1 MGLFSSKKKTNV
13 FIATQRMLEDTE
25 FHSSKD
31 YAMKE
36 ILFSDKHLDF
46 VETITNY
53 QNNSM
58 PRKFKRIQAFA
69 KAPDGYVFGLPTTA
83 KLADKKKSLTDLLVA
98 YLSTQEGSPVSL
110 IYNVLDDKDFTHYAW
125 LKLVSTY
132 GYNGKTNELTTLS
145 AQKGTPCYL
154 YTGKIIY
161 SERSDKEYEIIRINN
176 GGLLGFDYGQCFNRA
191 KDMRKIASYEV
202 STTDKFVFSYQYKNA
217 SGVVTESITVDMTD
231 VNPLP
236 KTEKYWDNDSH
247 SYETRIIYENE
258 PDFIQA
264 AYLVNGE
271 VKFYTY
277 QYLSGNLA
285 LDNNIDF
292 DDGMG
297 TYFPRLYL
305 RIDKKDMVDSQ
316 DAKYK
321 AHTKK
326 FCRALGLDL
335 EDITKQIKEGI
346 GDNLGN
352 TRDIYISLVARPNQD
367 MNDQIIAKYLYNY
380 FEDLYKASVKEYG
393 DYKRR
398 PISLDVSDNVAS
410 QSVTCN
416 GILKRVNTGVAKN
429 KDNVL
434 LKKGEYCITRFL
446 DLDTNDDGKL
456 NAFAILKRGWAHS
469 FIYQIT
475 DDKYITVNVYNLE
488 SKANVKGHT
497 AHVSNDSDEL
507 FIPLDIRVVNELGQ
521 KDKEYLF
528 HKCLHVQITLLKV
541 TKVKW
546 YQKGVFKI
554 VLSVVGLAISIL
566 APGPGTS
573 LGVALINMAVG
584 AAVGFAISL
593 IMNLVIKL
601 AIKLGMRPELA
612 AALATLIEVGIAIYS
627 KGTKLGSFLKADT
640 LMQQLNMA
648 FGNYQRAVNLK
659 LQQIQ
664 QEITKLNKY
673 YSDKEKQLK
682 ELKEALLSHNIPL
695 SLDTLMEKETTRTY
709 DEVNLGESPEDFYN
723 RTMFYDITDVDI
735 EFINNFAEITTQLPS
750 FKELNNNYKQKQEEE
765 LDIQSGLL
773 V

>member
-1 MGLFSSKKKTNV
+1 
-13 FIATQRMLEDTE
+13 MLEDSD

-627 KGTKLGSFLKADT
+627 KGTKLGNFLKADT